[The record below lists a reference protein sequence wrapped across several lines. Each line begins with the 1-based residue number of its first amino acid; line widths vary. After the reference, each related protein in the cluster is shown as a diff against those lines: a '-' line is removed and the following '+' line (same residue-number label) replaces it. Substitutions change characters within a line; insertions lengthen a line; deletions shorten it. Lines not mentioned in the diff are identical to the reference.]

1 MKLNWAER
9 WVVNNPLRVF
19 QQHIEVNWLRQMM
32 PLKTGTTILEVGCG
46 RGAGAK
52 LIQSVFKPSRLHILD
67 LDVEMMH
74 KAKKYLSSTSLSSLN
89 LLVGDSIALPFK
101 TGRLDALFG
110 FGFLHH
116 VMDWRRALLEIARV
130 LKPGGVYYM
139 EELYPSLYQNAITKH
154 ILLHPEHDRFTSRNL
169 RTEMEAA
176 GLNLVNAFELKKLG
190 ILGAAKRLDHIP
202 VRHSLCRPPR

>member
-9 WVVNNPLRVF
+9 WVVNNPMRVF

-52 LIQSVFKPSRLHILD
+52 LIHSMFKPSQLHILD
-67 LDVEMMH
+67 LDIEMMQ
-74 KAKKYLSSTSLSSLN
+74 KAKKYLSSTPLPSLN
-89 LLVGDSIALPFK
+89 LLVGDSIELPFK

-116 VMDWRRALLEIARV
+116 VIDWRRALLEIARV

-139 EELYPSLYQNAITKH
+139 EELYPSLYQNAVTKR
-154 ILLHPEHDRFTSRNL
+154 ILLHPEHDRFTSKDL
-169 RTEMEAA
+169 RAEMDMS
-176 GLNLVNAFELKKLG
+176 GLSLVNAFELKKLG
-190 ILGAAKRLDHIP
+190 ILGVAKRSGHIP
-202 VRHSLCRPPR
+202 LRH